1 MNFEVI
7 IFGTVKKDTLKLKM
21 DMYCG
26 MYTAKIYLKVE
37 HSHIGLS
44 FGVRTITNFIGLF
57 FVVKLC
63 LKTHERL
70 GMEEITPSTHFPNFS
85 RFQNFSNKRVFILHT
100 IKFYKNVF

>member
-37 HSHIGLS
+37 HSHIGLG
-44 FGVRTITNFIGLF
+44 FGVRTMVKVISLF
-57 FVVKLC
+57 FCWLI
-63 LKTHERL
+63 
-70 GMEEITPSTHFPNFS
+70 G
-85 RFQNFSNKRVFILHT
+85 
-100 IKFYKNVF
+100 